1 MSSNSKFS
9 KKLVRK
15 LLGKNSE
22 KYVQP
27 NYFGDESV
35 MTGNCNKSVMAG
47 SCIVRG
53 VSFTEAY
60 DAIVIYDQRR
70 KIYEPDGIGSIRMT
84 NVELDVVTV
93 RKLW

>member
-1 MSSNSKFS
+1 MNSNLKSA

-27 NYFGDESV
+27 NYLGDE
-35 MTGNCNKSVMAG
+35 SVMAG
-47 SCIVRG
+47 SCIIRG

-60 DAIVIYDQRR
+60 DAIVIYDQKR
-70 KIYEPDGIGSIRMT
+70 KIYEPDGIGSIKGI
-84 NVELDVVTV
+84 NVELDVAMV
-93 RKLW
+93 RKLWKQS

>member
-1 MSSNSKFS
+1 MNSNSKS
-9 KKLVRK
+9 AKKLVRK

-22 KYVQP
+22 KYVRP
-27 NYFGDESV
+27 NYLGDESV
-35 MTGNCNKSVMAG
+35 MVED
-47 SCIVRG
+47 CIVRG

-84 NVELDVVTV
+84 NVELDVATV
-93 RKLW
+93 RKLWG